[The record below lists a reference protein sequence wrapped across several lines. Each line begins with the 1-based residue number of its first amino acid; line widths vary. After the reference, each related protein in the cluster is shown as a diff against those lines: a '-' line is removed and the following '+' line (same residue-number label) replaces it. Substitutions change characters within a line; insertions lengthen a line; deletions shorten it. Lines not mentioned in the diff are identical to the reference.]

1 MAPTNNN
8 LAGDGGRIA
17 LGPDWQVRPFDH
29 LQWMLERRDV
39 GQIKRDGA
47 RWKPRAYC
55 RTRVG
60 LETAVSRLRAEGV
73 ILDPA
78 PLADLPA
85 VFPDSPEKPEFDA
98 PAMRCEREGAA

>member
-1 MAPTNNN
+1 MAPIDSDVA
-8 LAGDGGRIA
+8 AGGAIA
-17 LGPDWQVRPFDH
+17 LGSDWQVRPFDH
-29 LQWMLERRDV
+29 LQWVLERREA
-39 GQIKRDGA
+39 GPIKRDRA

-60 LETAVSRLRAEGV
+60 LETAVSRLRAEGA

-85 VFPDSPEKPEFDA
+85 VFPDGTRPAPSTSAADLDFDMA
-98 PAMRCEREGAA
+98 